1 LKEFADGIDRES
13 GFLAEAALFSVLAK
27 TGSSGNTEK
36 SVAAAEAEYV
46 RHGITT
52 ACEAWFL
59 KSDLSSA
66 LWRVCNLDL
75 VVFPICLG
83 VGRAEAALQLGEQV
97 RRLNHPRVTVG
108 GAKLVMDGSIQAYT
122 ASLTQPYLSRPESR
136 GVANYTQEE
145 ADAVL
150 EKLRHSHLQI
160 HCNGDAVI
168 DMTLNALEKL
178 GANRGT
184 RVTIIHCQ
192 TVRDDQLACMKH
204 LAVNPSFFTSHTHY
218 WGDRHHDIFLGA
230 ERANRIDPCRSAI
243 AAGLLISNHHD
254 R

>member
-1 LKEFADGIDRES
+1 LSHMNSDRES
-13 GFLAEAALFSVLAK
+13 GFLAEAGLFAVLAK
-27 TGSSGNTEK
+27 TGSSGNTDK
-36 SVAAAEAEYV
+36 SVAAAETEYL

-59 KSDLSSA
+59 KSDLSPA
-66 LWRVCNLDL
+66 LSRVQNLDL

-83 VGRAEAALQLGEQV
+83 SGRVEAALRVAEQM
-97 RRLNHPRVTVG
+97 RQLNHPRIVVG
-108 GAKLVMDGSIQAYT
+108 GVKLVMDGSIQAYT
-122 ASLTQPYLSRPESR
+122 ASLTQPYLTRPESR
-136 GVANYTQEE
+136 GIANYTQEG
-145 ADAVL
+145 ADAVV

-160 HCNGDAVI
+160 HCNGDAAI
-168 DMTLNALEKL
+168 DTTLNALEKL
-178 GANRGT
+178 GPNRGT

-192 TVRDDQLACMKH
+192 TVRDDQLVRMRR

-218 WGDRHHDIFLGA
+218 WGDRHHDIFLGP